1 MPIELRYVDE
11 GAGVEFIAK
20 GLVTGAEIIE
30 ANNRVY
36 GHEAFAKLKYQLL
49 DRTGCTDFQVS
60 NEEIEAI
67 AAQDIEAAATNPG
80 MIAAFVSTTDLQYG
94 ITRMYQAHVGDR
106 GFLTGLF
113 RDRASALAWL
123 KEELA
128 KSDADRQLGH

>member
-1 MPIELRYVDE
+1 MPIELKYVDE
-11 GAGVEFIAK
+11 GVGVEFIVK
-20 GLVTGAEIIE
+20 GLVTGAEIIA

-36 GHEAFAKLKYQLL
+36 GHEAFSKLRYQLL
-49 DRTGCTDFQVS
+49 DRTDCTDFQVS

-67 AAQDIEAAATNPG
+67 AAQEIEAAAVNPH
-80 MIAAFVSTTDLQYG
+80 MIVAFVSTTDLQYG

-123 KEELA
+123 KAQLA
-128 KSDADRQLGH
+128 KSDAERKFGD